1 MFQAP
6 CWGAGVQQGMRQ
18 AQSPSCSPDRT
29 LEEANVTFRMAQLGS
44 DKWGG
49 RGGNHG
55 RQP

>member
-1 MFQAP
+1 MCQAP
-6 CWGAGVQQGMRQ
+6 CWGAGVQQGTRQ
-18 AQSPSCSPDRT
+18 ARSPSCSPDRT